1 MSAYSVF
8 QASFDGGLR
17 PQHRRRGRLAA
28 AALKIAAVAV
38 VGGSLLTLLH
48 QKSNQLSDLANAG
61 SPRDVNLAAAKD
73 RSCADQ
79 SWPFIEG
86 RCLIDTKSLRQSE
99 RGILRPP
106 LADRQKSASHGA
118 ALASRKKRAR
128 TKVPDDTTVT
138 AARSRSTP
146 TAVSTTGTS
155 PRDEAASAPVKAAN
169 AANASPS
176 VATPPEAAQ
185 AARATPP
192 KIDNAVA
199 SRRAQDQQRRE
210 ARRKER
216 LTREQ
221 REARAE
227 MRSRRD
233 EQRSASR
240 WDGNAYSS
248 SYSGGWP
255 RGPFEGGFFS
265 TIR

>member
-128 TKVPDDTTVT
+128 TKAPDDTTVT

-155 PRDEAASAPVKAAN
+155 PRDEAASAPVKAS
-169 AANASPS
+169 NASPS

-185 AARATPP
+185 AASATPP
-192 KIDNAVA
+192 RIDNAVA